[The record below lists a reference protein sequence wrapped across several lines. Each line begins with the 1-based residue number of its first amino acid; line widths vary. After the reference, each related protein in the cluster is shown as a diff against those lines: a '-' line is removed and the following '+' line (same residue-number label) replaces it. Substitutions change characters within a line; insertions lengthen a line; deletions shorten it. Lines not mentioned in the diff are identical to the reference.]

1 MSSAL
6 SYKIYKELRYLVL
19 KNIRIISTPIY
30 IKYFGNNYSMSM
42 QDFFNLRKDIIKQL
56 ELYSKFGIQFH
67 PNLYDKYNNSS
78 LQTLKY
84 ILNIT

>member
-1 MSSAL
+1 MSAAL

-42 QDFFNLRKDIIKQL
+42 QDFFNLRKDIINQL
-56 ELYSKFGIQFH
+56 E
-67 PNLYDKYNNSS
+67 
-78 LQTLKY
+78 
-84 ILNIT
+84 